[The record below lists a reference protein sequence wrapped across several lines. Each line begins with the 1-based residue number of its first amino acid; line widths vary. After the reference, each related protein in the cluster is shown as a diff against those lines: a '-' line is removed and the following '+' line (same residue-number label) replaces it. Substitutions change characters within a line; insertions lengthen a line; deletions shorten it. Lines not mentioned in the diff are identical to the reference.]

1 MAMRKQNTSRIMM
14 IEPAA
19 FGYNPETAVNNYFQ
33 QPVDMHPGHIQQM
46 ALTEFRQM
54 VATLKSHG
62 VEVSVL
68 HDSLAPHTPDS
79 IFPNNPVSFHTRN
92 RVVLYPMYAPN
103 RRREYR
109 EEWLIMQGSG
119 SRRHNRV
126 TDYRS
131 LAEKGWFL
139 EGTGSMVLDRPNK
152 IAYAALSPRTT
163 YDMLIRFCTDFDY
176 RPLVFKAFQQVGEKR
191 LPVYHTNVMMCVAD
205 RYAVIC
211 AESIDDHEERERVC
225 AVLQGFGK
233 ELIEISEAQMHA
245 FAGNMIQLENSDGQ
259 KLLIMSETARQS
271 LSEDQISKL
280 AGYNELISIAIPTI
294 EKYGGGSVRCMIAE
308 IF

>member
-14 IEPAA
+14 IEPVA

-33 QPVDMHPGHIQQM
+33 QQDDTHPGCIQQM

-54 VATLKSHG
+54 VATLRSHG
-62 VEVSVL
+62 IDVEVL
-68 HDSLAPHTPDS
+68 QDQLAPHTPDS
-79 IFPNNPVSFHTRN
+79 IFPNNPVSFHSRN
-92 RVVLYPMYAPN
+92 RLVLYPMFAPN

-109 EEWLIMQGSG
+109 EEWLIMQGWG
-119 SRRHNRV
+119 GRRHNQT
-126 TDYRS
+126 TDYRDF
-131 LAEKGWFL
+131 AEKGWFL

-176 RPLVFKAFQQVGEKR
+176 RPLVFSAFQQVGHER

-205 RYAVIC
+205 RYAVLC
-211 AESIDDHEERERVC
+211 TGCIDDREERERVC

-233 ELIEISEAQMHA
+233 EVIEITEDQMHA
-245 FAGNMIQLENSDGQ
+245 FAGNMIQLENKEGR
-259 KLLIMSETARQS
+259 KLLVMSEAARQS
-271 LSEDQISKL
+271 LREDQISKL

-294 EKYGGGSVRCMIAE
+294 EKNGGGSVRCMIAE

>member
-1 MAMRKQNTSRIMM
+1 MRKQNTSRIMM
-14 IEPAA
+14 IEPVA

-33 QPVDMHPGHIQQM
+33 QQDDTHPGCIQQM

-54 VATLKSHG
+54 VATLRSHEIE
-62 VEVSVL
+62 VEVL
-68 HDSLAPHTPDS
+68 QDQLAPHTPDS
-79 IFPNNPVSFHTRN
+79 IFPNNPVSFHSRN
-92 RVVLYPMYAPN
+92 RLVLYPMFAAN

-119 SRRHNRV
+119 SKRNNRV
-126 TDYRS
+126 TDYRDF
-131 LAEKGWFL
+131 AEKGWFL

-176 RPLVFKAFQQVGEKR
+176 RPLVFSAFQQSGNLR

-205 RYAVIC
+205 RFAVLC
-211 AESIDDHEERERVC
+211 TESIDDHEERERVC

-233 ELIEISEAQMHA
+233 EVIEITEAQMHA
-245 FAGNMIQLENSDGQ
+245 FAGNMIQLENKEGR
-259 KLLIMSETARQS
+259 KLLIMSEAARQS
-271 LSEDQISKL
+271 LREDQISKL
-280 AGYNELISIAIPTI
+280 AGYNELISIGIPTI

>member
-1 MAMRKQNTSRIMM
+1 MM
-14 IEPAA
+14 IEPVA

-33 QPVDMHPGHIQQM
+33 HQDETHPGHIQQL

-54 VATLKSHG
+54 VETLSIHG
-62 VEVSVL
+62 IDVTVL
-68 HDSLAPHTPDS
+68 KDKLAPHTPDS
-79 IFPNNPVSFHTRN
+79 IFPNNPVSYHSRN
-92 RVVLYPMYAPN
+92 RLVLYPMFAAN

-119 SRRHNRV
+119 SKRNIRV
-126 TDYRS
+126 TDYRDY
-131 LAEKGWFL
+131 AEKGWYL

-152 IAYAALSPRTT
+152 IAYAALSPRTNH
-163 YDMLIRFCTDFDY
+163 DMLIRFCTDFDY
-176 RPLVFKAFQQVGEKR
+176 RPLVFKAFQQVGDKR

-205 RYAVIC
+205 QYAVLC
-211 AESIDDHEERERVC
+211 TESIDDHGERERVC

-233 ELIEISEAQMHA
+233 ELIDISEAQMHA

-259 KLLIMSETARQS
+259 KLLIMSETARQT
-271 LSEDQISKL
+271 LREDQISRL
-280 AGYNELISIAIPTI
+280 ASYNELISIGIPSI